1 MQNDCKILTNKE
13 MEKRIQE
20 AMKNAG
26 IPDDITEWVNPEL
39 LDDTN
44 GRKFDAGK
52 LQYGLLPP
60 EALRQTVEVLTYGA
74 TKYAPDNWRYVP
86 EAKRRYFDAAQRHIW
101 AWKAGEEN
109 DSETGASHLAH
120 AICCL
125 MFLLETKE

>member
-1 MQNDCKILTNKE
+1 MVIINMQ
-13 MEKRIQE
+13 
-20 AMKNAG
+20 KN
-26 IPDDITEWVNPEL
+26 
-39 LDDTN
+39 DTN
-44 GRKFDAGK
+44 GRKFDTGK

-60 EALRQTVEVLTYGA
+60 EALRQVVEVLTYGA

-101 AWKAGEEN
+101 EWKAGEAN

-125 MFLLETKE
+125 MFLLETK

>member
-1 MQNDCKILTNKE
+1 MQNN
-13 MEKRIQE
+13 
-20 AMKNAG
+20 
-26 IPDDITEWVNPEL
+26 
-39 LDDTN
+39 DTN

-101 AWKAGEEN
+101 AWKAGEQT